1 MKKRI
6 FISLAL
12 MLSMMV
18 SYAQNPNGHGNHSG
32 NAQPI
37 PFTIKP
43 HDPLGGHIRP
53 TKSPVQIPEVYLED
67 SVLYFDAAIE
77 GCTVQLLDED
87 ENVVFADSIE
97 ENQTTLTF
105 PSTLTGEFELQI
117 IQDDIIFYCII
128 EL

>member
-1 MKKRI
+1 MKKNI
-6 FISLAL
+6 FVIVAL
-12 MLSMMV
+12 VLSMTASFAV
-18 SYAQNPNGHGNHSG
+18 PEKGE
-32 NAQPI
+32 PI
-37 PFTIKP
+37 PLVIRPIKNI
-43 HDPLGGHIRP
+43 GGHNP
-53 TKSPVQIPEVYLED
+53 LPKSPVQIPEVYLED

-128 EL
+128 ELE